1 MNLIWKLLRR
11 DWRGGQL
18 SLVATAITLSV
29 AIIAGVAL
37 LADRV
42 ERGLVRE
49 MGSFLAA
56 DLVVRSGVVIPNQYR
71 QEAGELGLDTAETA
85 EFSSMIYSGDRN
97 HLASVKAVSDAY
109 PLRGQL
115 IVSEQ
120 PFSSDSG
127 ANETLI
133 NAPAPG
139 KVWIEERLFPLL
151 DVAPGDEIELG
162 DINLEVEKVLLQE
175 PDRSAGLSLV
185 GARVLMNQADLE
197 ASGLIQPGSRVE
209 YQLLLRGEAS
219 TITEYETWAEAN
231 VSVHERIRRPER
243 AEQRVTRTV
252 ERGRSYLLLAGTV
265 GLLLAGIAQA
275 LASFRYAQR
284 HIGEAALIKS
294 WGASKQEVRRLY
306 IGQLALLGVMTTAVG
321 LLLGWGLHLMLL
333 TSVREFLP
341 VELPSPGLA
350 PFLVAVGSGML
361 CLAGF
366 TLPSLWHLP
375 NISPMRVLRRDIESS
390 PLSGARRAAW
400 GVATLVLLLSFY
412 AADIELVSGFLAGLA
427 AILLILGL
435 IAYLVLYPLGK
446 SFGNWYG
453 SYWRLAIANLLR
465 RPGQTNLQLVAF
477 ASGIMLLLVMVL
489 MRTSLLDEWRLQ
501 IPEDAPNHFLINVA
515 ESELP
520 DINSQLEARD
530 LDTAGWFPMVRGRLT
545 HLNDEDITE
554 RRGVEGLRRELN
566 LTWADTMPSDN
577 EVLAGQW
584 WPELNIERPKVS
596 MEQEMASELGVQLG
610 DRLRFSIGGLELEAE
625 VSSFRSLNWD
635 SMNPNFYMIF
645 SPGSLDDFSP
655 TWMTSLNIP
664 VEDRVVI
671 SSILRAHP
679 TVLALSLDA
688 VLDRIRGVINQA
700 TQGLEII
707 FSLVLICG
715 LLVFYAAIAS
725 SFEERAQE
733 VAILRTLGSGKWL
746 ILGAVAAEF
755 ALLGALSGLV
765 AAIAADLTILVLQ
778 VFVFELP
785 VRLHLWMWLLS
796 PALAAAVI
804 GILGVM
810 RTRRLVHTPPMQSLR
825 ALLD

>member
-1 MNLIWKLLRR
+1 
-11 DWRGGQL
+11 
-18 SLVATAITLSV
+18 
-29 AIIAGVAL
+29 
-37 LADRV
+37 
-42 ERGLVRE
+42 
-49 MGSFLAA
+49 
-56 DLVVRSGVVIPNQYR
+56 
-71 QEAGELGLDTAETA
+71 
-85 EFSSMIYSGDRN
+85 
-97 HLASVKAVSDAY
+97 
-109 PLRGQL
+109 
-115 IVSEQ
+115 
-120 PFSSDSG
+120 
-127 ANETLI
+127 
-133 NAPAPG
+133 
-139 KVWIEERLFPLL
+139 
-151 DVAPGDEIELG
+151 
-162 DINLEVEKVLLQE
+162 
-175 PDRSAGLSLV
+175 
-185 GARVLMNQADLE
+185 
-197 ASGLIQPGSRVE
+197 
-209 YQLLLRGEAS
+209 
-219 TITEYETWAEAN
+219 
-231 VSVHERIRRPER
+231 
-243 AEQRVTRTV
+243 
-252 ERGRSYLLLAGTV
+252 
-265 GLLLAGIAQA
+265 
-275 LASFRYAQR
+275 
-284 HIGEAALIKS
+284 
-294 WGASKQEVRRLY
+294 
-306 IGQLALLGVMTTAVG
+306 
-321 LLLGWGLHLMLL
+321 
-333 TSVREFLP
+333 
-341 VELPSPGLA
+341 
-350 PFLVAVGSGML
+350 
-361 CLAGF
+361 
-366 TLPSLWHLP
+366 
-375 NISPMRVLRRDIESS
+375 
-390 PLSGARRAAW
+390 
-400 GVATLVLLLSFY
+400 
-412 AADIELVSGFLAGLA
+412 
-427 AILLILGL
+427 
-435 IAYLVLYPLGK
+435 
-446 SFGNWYG
+446 
-453 SYWRLAIANLLR
+453 
-465 RPGQTNLQLVAF
+465 
-477 ASGIMLLLVMVL
+477 
-489 MRTSLLDEWRLQ
+489 
-501 IPEDAPNHFLINVA
+501 
-515 ESELP
+515 
-520 DINSQLEARD
+520 
-530 LDTAGWFPMVRGRLT
+530 VRGRLT

>member
-1 MNLIWKLLRR
+1 MLLKLLCR

-18 SLVATAITLSV
+18 ALVATAITLSV
-29 AIIAGVAL
+29 AIISGVTL

-56 DLVVRSGVVIPNQYR
+56 DLVIRSGNDIPDLYR
-71 QEAGELGLDTAETA
+71 TEASSLGLDTAETA

-115 IVSEQ
+115 IVSDQ
-120 PFSSDSG
+120 PFATSSAS
-127 ANETLI
+127 NESFAR
-133 NAPAPG
+133 APEPG

-151 DVAPGDEIELG
+151 DVTPGDQIELG
-162 DINLEVEKVLLQE
+162 NVNLEVEKVLLQE

-185 GARVLMNQADLE
+185 GARVLMNTVDLE

-209 YQLLLRGEAS
+209 YQLLLRGDAS
-219 TITEYETWAEAN
+219 AVTDYENWAEAN
-231 VSVHERIRRPER
+231 VSVHERVRRPER

-284 HIGEAALIKS
+284 HISEAALIKS
-294 WGASKQEVRRLY
+294 WGASRQEVRRLY
-306 IGQLALLGVMTTAVG
+306 IGQLALLGVITTAIG
-321 LLLGWGLHLMLL
+321 LLLGWGLHFMLL
-333 TSVREFLP
+333 ASVREFLP

-350 PFLVAVGSGML
+350 PFLVAIGSGVL

-375 NISPMRVLRRDIESS
+375 NISPMRVLRKDIESS
-390 PLSGARRAAW
+390 PLSGARRAFW

-412 AADIELVSGFLAGLA
+412 AADLELVSGFLAGLA
-427 AILLILGL
+427 AILAILGL
-435 IAYLVLYPLGK
+435 FAYLVLYPLGK
-446 SFGNWYG
+446 SFGHWSG

-501 IPEDAPNHFLINVA
+501 IPENAPNHFLVNVA
-515 ESELP
+515 GAELP
-520 DINSQLEARD
+520 DINSRLESRN

-545 HLNDEDITE
+545 HLNGEDVTE

-566 LTWADTMPSDN
+566 LTFADSMPSDN
-577 EVLAGQW
+577 EIVAGRW
-584 WPELNIERPKVS
+584 WPELDISEPKVS
-596 MEQEMASELGVQLG
+596 MEEEMASKLGVELGDQLT
-610 DRLRFSIGGLELEAE
+610 FSIGGLELEAE
-625 VSSFRSLNWD
+625 VTSFRTLNWD

-655 TWMTSLNIP
+655 MWMTSLNIP
-664 VEDRVVI
+664 VEDRVVV

-700 TQGLEII
+700 TRGLEII
-707 FSLVLICG
+707 FSLVLFCG

-733 VAILRTLGSGKWL
+733 VAILRTLGSGKRL
-746 ILGAVAAEF
+746 ILHAVAAEF
-755 ALLGALSGLV
+755 ALLGALAGLV
-765 AAIAADLTILVLQ
+765 AAVAADLTILVLQ

-785 VRLHLWMWLLS
+785 LTLHLWIWVLS
-796 PALAAAVI
+796 PALSALVI
-804 GILGVM
+804 GALGVL
-810 RTRRLVHTPPMQSLR
+810 RTRQLVHTPPMQSLR